1 MLFRCT
7 TSPRQRGET
16 ILFLQ
21 GRMMKKIAT
30 GLVVLAAAALAGSA
44 QAQAIPVSPF
54 SVEVR
59 GGLAF
64 PTGDLDDIA
73 DNGITVGAN
82 GSYMFTPM
90 LGLYAGFT
98 YNAFS
103 LLDEAEDAGVDG
115 SINTYGFDAGV
126 KAMFATP
133 TLPVTPFLK
142 GGLVYHKVELDVDDL
157 DLGEEGDSDFGLG
170 FEVGGGVMVPLGPRL
185 SFTPAVSYTSFKPKF
200 DGEDTDESV
209 TSFRVDVGLNIR
221 F

>member
-1 MLFRCT
+1 
-7 TSPRQRGET
+7 
-16 ILFLQ
+16 
-21 GRMMKKIAT
+21 MKKIAT
-30 GLVVLAAAALAGSA
+30 GLVALAAVALAGSA

-64 PTGDLDDIA
+64 PTGDLDDFA
-73 DNGITVGAN
+73 DSGITVGAN
-82 GSYMFTPM
+82 GTYMFTPM

-98 YNAFS
+98 YNAFG
-103 LLDEAEDAGVDG
+103 LPEEADELDIDG
-115 SINTYGFDAGV
+115 SVNTYGLDAGL

-142 GGLVYHKVELDVDDL
+142 GGLVYHKIEVEIEDV
-157 DLGEEGDSDFGLG
+157 DLGEELESDSGLG

-200 DGEDTDESV
+200 DGEDGDDNV

>member
-1 MLFRCT
+1 
-7 TSPRQRGET
+7 
-16 ILFLQ
+16 
-21 GRMMKKIAT
+21 MKKITT
-30 GLVVLAAAALAGSA
+30 GLLALAAVALAGSA

-64 PTGDLDDIA
+64 PTGDLDDVA
-73 DNGITVGAN
+73 DSGITVGAN
-82 GSYMFTPM
+82 GTYMFTPM

-98 YNAFS
+98 YNSFS
-103 LLDEAEDAGVDG
+103 LGEEADELGVDG
-115 SINTYGFDAGV
+115 SINTYGLDAGV

-142 GGLVYHKVELDVDDL
+142 GGLVYHKLELDIEGL
-157 DLGEEGDSDFGLG
+157 DLGDEDESDFGLG

-185 SFTPAVSYTSFKPKF
+185 SFTPAVSYTSFKPSYEG
-200 DGEDTDESV
+200 DDEDDEESV

>member
-1 MLFRCT
+1 
-7 TSPRQRGET
+7 
-16 ILFLQ
+16 
-21 GRMMKKIAT
+21 MKKITT
-30 GLVVLAAAALAGSA
+30 GLLALAAVALAGSA
-44 QAQAIPVSPF
+44 QAQAMPVSPF

-64 PTGDLDDIA
+64 PTGDLDDVA
-73 DNGITVGAN
+73 DSGITVGAN
-82 GSYMFTPM
+82 GTYMFTPM

-98 YNAFS
+98 YNSFS
-103 LLDEAEDAGVDG
+103 LGEEADDLNVDG

-126 KAMFATP
+126 KAMFASP

-142 GGLVYHKVELDVDDL
+142 GGLVYHKLQLEIEDI
-157 DLGEEGDSDFGLG
+157 DLGDDDDTDFGLG

-185 SFTPAVSYTSFKPKF
+185 SFTPAVSYTSFKPNYQ
-200 DGEDTDESV
+200 GEDEQDEDNV

>member
-1 MLFRCT
+1 
-7 TSPRQRGET
+7 
-16 ILFLQ
+16 
-21 GRMMKKIAT
+21 MKKIAT
-30 GLVVLAAAALAGSA
+30 GLVALAAVALAGSA

-64 PTGDLDDIA
+64 PTGELDDVA
-73 DNGITVGAN
+73 ESGITVGAN
-82 GSYMFTPM
+82 GTYMFTPM

-98 YNAFS
+98 YNAFG
-103 LLDEAEDAGVDG
+103 LPEEADELDVDG

-142 GGLVYHKVELDVDDL
+142 GGLVYHKAEVDIEGL
-157 DLGEEGDSDFGLG
+157 DLGDEDETDFGLG

-185 SFTPAVSYTSFKPKF
+185 SFTPAVSYTSFKPSYEG
-200 DGEDTDESV
+200 DEDDDEV
-209 TSFRVDVGLNIR
+209 DNLTSFRVDVGLNIR

>member
-1 MLFRCT
+1 
-7 TSPRQRGET
+7 
-16 ILFLQ
+16 
-21 GRMMKKIAT
+21 MKKITT
-30 GLVVLAAAALAGSA
+30 GLVALAAVALAGSA
-44 QAQAIPVSPF
+44 QAQALPVSPF

-73 DNGITVGAN
+73 DSGITVGAN
-82 GSYMFTPM
+82 GTYMFTPM

-98 YNAFS
+98 YNAFG
-103 LLDEAEDAGVDG
+103 LPEEADDLEIEG
-115 SINTYGFDAGV
+115 SVNTYGLDAGL

-142 GGLVYHKVELDVDDL
+142 GGLVYHKIEVEIEDTDL
-157 DLGEEGDSDFGLG
+157 DDELESDSGLG
-170 FEVGGGVMVPLGPRL
+170 FEVGAGVMVPLGPRL
-185 SFTPAVSYTSFKPKF
+185 SFTPAVSYTSFKPEF
-200 DGEDTDESV
+200 DGEEGDDNV

>member
-1 MLFRCT
+1 
-7 TSPRQRGET
+7 
-16 ILFLQ
+16 
-21 GRMMKKIAT
+21 MKKITT
-30 GLVVLAAAALAGSA
+30 GLVALTAVALAGSA
-44 QAQAIPVSPF
+44 QAQALPVSPF

-73 DNGITVGAN
+73 DSGITVGAN
-82 GSYMFTPM
+82 GTYMFTPM

-98 YNAFS
+98 YNAFG
-103 LLDEAEDAGVDG
+103 LPEEADDLEIEG
-115 SINTYGFDAGV
+115 SVNTYGLDAGL

-142 GGLVYHKVELDVDDL
+142 GGLVYHKIEVEIEDTDL
-157 DLGEEGDSDFGLG
+157 DDELESDSGLG
-170 FEVGGGVMVPLGPRL
+170 FEVGAGVMVPLGPRL
-185 SFTPAVSYTSFKPKF
+185 SFTPAVSYTSFKPEF
-200 DGEDTDESV
+200 DGEEGDDNV

>member
-1 MLFRCT
+1 
-7 TSPRQRGET
+7 
-16 ILFLQ
+16 
-21 GRMMKKIAT
+21 MKKITT
-30 GLVVLAAAALAGSA
+30 GLVALAAVALAGSA

-73 DNGITVGAN
+73 DSGISVGAN
-82 GSYMFTPM
+82 GTFMFTPM

-98 YNAFS
+98 YNAFG
-103 LLDEAEDAGVDG
+103 LPEEADDLDIDG
-115 SINTYGFDAGV
+115 SVNTYGLDAGV

-142 GGLVYHKVELDVDDL
+142 GGLVYHKISADIEDVE
-157 DLGEEGDSDFGLG
+157 LGEELESDSGLG

-185 SFTPAVSYTSFKPKF
+185 SFTPGVSYTSFKPKF
-200 DGEDTDESV
+200 DGEDGDENV